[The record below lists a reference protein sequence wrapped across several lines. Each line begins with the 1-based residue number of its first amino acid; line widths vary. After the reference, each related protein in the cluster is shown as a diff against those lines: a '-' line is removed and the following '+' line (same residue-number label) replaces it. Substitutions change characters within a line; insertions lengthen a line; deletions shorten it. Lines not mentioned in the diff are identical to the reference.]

1 MHDYIVDKVSML
13 LVSRTSRGRKQC
25 FFCGEKAAIDAH
37 HKIPQSITRRIPRL
51 VRAEVLDE
59 IFGKNPQR
67 RYPLCK
73 NCHKKL
79 HSVLRPF
86 EKSILLF
93 LDIRSPEKRIV
104 EQMMK
109 DKILMIIGKDGRGED
124 YADLER
130 IVAKLE
136 RRGVSKEESV
146 RLMKEL
152 RDDGPI
158 YFVLPDEGSAR
169 YDPSFVNKI
178 TCDYESVMKA
188 RRKVRA

>member
-1 MHDYIVDKVSML
+1 MML
-13 LVSRTSRGRKQC
+13 KSKPSRRRKQC
-25 FFCGEKAAIDAH
+25 FFCGEKAVIDAH
-37 HKIPQSITRRIPRL
+37 HRIPQSITRRIPRL

-93 LDIRSPEKRIV
+93 SDISSLEKRIV

-109 DKILMIIGKDGRGED
+109 DKILTIVGDDGKDD
-124 YADLER
+124 VADLER
-130 IVAKLE
+130 VLSKLV
-136 RRGVSKEESV
+136 RRGVSREESV
-146 RLMKEL
+146 RLLKEL
-152 RDDGPI
+152 RNDGPI
-158 YFVLPDEGSAR
+158 YFVLPDEPSAGHH
-169 YDPSFVNKI
+169 DPSLMNKI
-178 TCDYESVMKA
+178 MYDYESVVKA
-188 RRKVRA
+188 KKRLEA